1 MIDDIITDAEQRMR
15 QSVDHL
21 KIELTKLRT
30 GRAHTSLLDHL
41 RVDFYGNE
49 VPISQ
54 AASVS
59 VSDARTITVQPW
71 DKAMVS
77 VIEKS
82 IMESDLGLNPNTV
95 GTTIRIV
102 LPQLTEERRKE
113 LTKVVGHEGEHAKVA
128 IRNVRRDANHHAKDL
143 QKDKQ
148 ISEDDERRAE
158 TTIQRLT
165 DKYVA
170 KVDELVKSKDEEL
183 MEF

>member
-1 MIDDIITDAEQRMR
+1 MIDDIIKNAEQRMH
-15 QSVDHL
+15 QSVEHL
-21 KIELTKLRT
+21 RVELTKLRT

-71 DKAMVS
+71 DKAMVA

-128 IRNVRRDANHHAKDL
+128 IRNVRRDANHHAKGL

-158 TTIQRLT
+158 TTIQQLT

-170 KVDELVKSKDEEL
+170 QIDKVIKTKDEEL